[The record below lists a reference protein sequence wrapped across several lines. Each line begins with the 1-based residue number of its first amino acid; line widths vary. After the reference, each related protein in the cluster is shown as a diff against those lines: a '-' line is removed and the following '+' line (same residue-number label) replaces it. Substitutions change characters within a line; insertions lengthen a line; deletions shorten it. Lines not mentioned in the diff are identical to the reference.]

1 MTKTYSAP
9 MLVIVDGKL
18 TVSRDVPVTHPATTV
33 EGEGGH
39 SGSSR

>member
-18 TVSRDVPVTHPATTV
+18 AVSRDVPVNHPATTV
-33 EGEGGH
+33 VEQGRQG
-39 SGSSR
+39 